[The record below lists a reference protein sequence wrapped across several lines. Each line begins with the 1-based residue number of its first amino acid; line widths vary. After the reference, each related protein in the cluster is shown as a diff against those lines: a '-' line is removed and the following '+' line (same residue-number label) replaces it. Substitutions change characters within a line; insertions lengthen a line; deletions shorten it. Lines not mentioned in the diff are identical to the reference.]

1 MDDFLFE
8 LYESFEWIDRWVL
21 IYSFFVVPSE
31 KLRIGINVAQRI
43 FDGCSGKKNS
53 FQLIL
58 ELVKN
63 VINDISH
70 HQKVMNHNSTVDVF
84 V

>member
-8 LYESFEWIDRWVL
+8 LYESLEGIDRWVL

-31 KLRIGINVAQRI
+31 KLWIGIDVAHRI
-43 FDGCSGKKNS
+43 FDGCSSKKNS

-63 VINDISH
+63 VINNISH
-70 HQKVMNHNSTVDVF
+70 HQKVMNHHSTVDVF